1 MGLVLV
7 HLAFLHDTGSLDPVV
22 GIQNTQDRLPFFPY
36 FVVKD
41 AVGLIVAF
49 LFFFYFV
56 FFSPD
61 ALGHP
66 DNYIEGNALLTPAH
80 IVPE

>member
-1 MGLVLV
+1 MVGI
-7 HLAFLHDTGSLDPVV
+7 HLIFLHERGSSDSVV
-22 GIQNTQDRLPFFPY
+22 GSTNSIGRLSFFPY

-41 AVGLIVAF
+41 AVGVGIVFYLF
-49 LFFFYFV
+49 LFFV

-61 ALGHP
+61 TLGHP
-66 DNYIEGNALLTPAH
+66 DNYIEGNALATPAH